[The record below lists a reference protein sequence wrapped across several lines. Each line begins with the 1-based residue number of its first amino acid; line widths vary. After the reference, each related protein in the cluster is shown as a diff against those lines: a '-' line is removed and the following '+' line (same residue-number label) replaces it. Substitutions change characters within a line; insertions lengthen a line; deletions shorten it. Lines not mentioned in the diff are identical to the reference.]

1 MTPVKPRRV
10 PAPSPLPP
18 RVGADPADG
27 WELVLAGELTEK
39 ESDLQKDL
47 VEVPRGSRGTIYFDS
62 GGGSV
67 YCGLAIATL
76 IRLRGLR
83 ATAVVAAECSSAA
96 ILPFAA
102 CEKRV
107 VLPHSTFLFHP
118 GRWSSEEDARLEEA
132 AEWARQF
139 AVQEKMFDELLARM
153 FGIPLEKLRGW
164 THPGRYLMGQQLVD
178 EGLAEMASIFDDA

>member
-10 PAPSPLPP
+10 PTPALLPP
-18 RVGADPADG
+18 PAPHAADG
-27 WELVLAGELTEK
+27 AWELALCGELNEK
-39 ESDLQKDL
+39 ESDLHKDL
-47 VEVPRGSRGTIYFDS
+47 IDVPEGSRGTIYIDS

-67 YCGLAIATL
+67 YAGMALATL
-76 IRLRGLR
+76 IRLRRLQ
-83 ATAVVAAECSSAA
+83 ATAVVVAECSSAA

-102 CEKRV
+102 CQKRL

-139 AVQEKMFDELLARM
+139 AVQEKMFDEIIARLL
-153 FGIPLEKLRGW
+153 GIPVEKLRGW
-164 THPGRYLMGQQLVD
+164 TRPGRYLMGVELVD
-178 EGLAEMASIFDDA
+178 EGLAEMTSIFEEK